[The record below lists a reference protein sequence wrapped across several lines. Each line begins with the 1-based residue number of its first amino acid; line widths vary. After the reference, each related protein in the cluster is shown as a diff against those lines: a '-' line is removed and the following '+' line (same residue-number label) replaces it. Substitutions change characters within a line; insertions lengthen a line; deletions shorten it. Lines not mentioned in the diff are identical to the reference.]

1 MSRRGRYYLG
11 RVIMLDRLDKDRFIE
26 AIKSPATVHFG
37 KFGWTVTDVSLGDD
51 GGILRYVYGQL
62 SKFSPEGIVRTVDD
76 SKKTQGEVIE
86 PNLLIASSPFIYI
99 PDLSGIAYLH
109 VWNQIERDT
118 FIKRFC
124 EVIRK
129 TYDYFFVDCSIE
141 PITDLRHFAERLSS
155 IDRFLEISAK
165 VHPPNP
171 LFGRAWKSLNDY
183 IKKRMASELNIKE
196 KGEEERPLQSKLV
209 EHVKG
214 LLDQENGFTYEPVE
228 QVDISDAAILMAADG
243 YGSGKVV
250 GKEADSTVT
259 VRTTETHKS
268 FLFSASPTPSDLF
281 EEVLKHFKKLQ
292 KDRGMDHNEED
303 N

>member
-1 MSRRGRYYLG
+1 MG
-11 RVIMLDRLDKDRFIE
+11 RVIMLGRLDKNRFIE
-26 AIKSPATVHFG
+26 AMKSPATVQVG
-37 KFGWTVTDVSLGDD
+37 KFGWTVTDVMLGDD

-62 SKFSPEGIVRTVDD
+62 SKFSPEGIVRIVDD
-76 SKKTQGEVIE
+76 KKKTQGEVIE
-86 PNLLIASSPFIYI
+86 PNLLIATSPFIYI

-124 EVIRK
+124 EVIRA
-129 TYDYFFVDCSIE
+129 TYDNFFVDCSIE
-141 PITDLRHFAERLSS
+141 PITDLRQFAERLAS

-183 IKKRMASELNIKE
+183 INKRMAAELNIKE

-214 LLDQENGFTYEPVE
+214 LLEQENGFTYEPAE
-228 QVDISDAAILMAADG
+228 PVDISDAAILMAADG

-250 GKEADSTVT
+250 GKEADSTVI
-259 VRTTETHKS
+259 VRTAETNKS
-268 FLFSASPTPSDLF
+268 FLFSTTPKPKDLF
-281 EEVLKHFKKLQ
+281 QEALEPFTKVQ
-292 KDRGMDHNEED
+292 KERDMKHNEETD
-303 N
+303 